1 MTDHTAGEFVAE
13 GDELPWM
20 IEFRQDY
27 MNGLS
32 VKKRGLDATPMVMR
46 KYGIRPDEVMAFSN
60 YEKRNQAMSV
70 FHFHP
75 DFPFASRR
83 RYMEMHSE
91 GYEVA
96 EDAVADIRSE
106 TRHVRA
112 ERIFRLKAFS
122 RSILVTCHAMALYVL
137 THHADTR

>member
-1 MTDHTAGEFVAE
+1 MRDPNVDDIIVETDL
-13 GDELPWM
+13 LPWM

-27 MNGLS
+27 IDGLS

-46 KYGIRPDEVMAFSN
+46 KYDIGPNEVMTFSN
-60 YEKRNQAMSV
+60 YDRRNQAISV

-83 RYMEMHSE
+83 KYMEMHSE

-96 EDAVADIRSE
+96 EEAVTDIKA
-106 TRHVRA
+106 TARHQRA
-112 ERIFRLKAFS
+112 ERKSRIKSLS
-122 RSILVTCHAMALYVL
+122 RSVAVTFQAMVLYLL
-137 THHADTR
+137 THPPDAR